1 MSVTSSTSPQI
12 LPQQQQEEEDKE
24 EKAIGQIS
32 TQIIDAAE
40 GVEKTDIE
48 VGEEKSIRNDVEN
61 KNQEMLTDDEN
72 ENKKLTNDEQKRPAA
87 AAPRIKNI
95 FVDTCDNCQVNSELI
110 YKLTKI
116 LDDLAYC
123 DACPETTVDLEEK
136 IKQEESRAHE
146 VDLLNQCDEH
156 LPLQIIEID
165 LQFKVNSL
173 YEIIN
178 GTEEHSKK
186 KIINQRLRIKEND
199 LNVQHAD
206 MRNKID
212 TLKPQSQRLLDQ
224 ILLDLHLFNLNI
236 KDQNLK
242 SRIELVNNR
251 VHNITIPTTT
261 HVHPEIDIRV
271 EDEDRFFK

>member
-1 MSVTSSTSPQI
+1 MTKMKI
-12 LPQQQQEEEDKE
+12 
-24 EKAIGQIS
+24 
-32 TQIIDAAE
+32 
-40 GVEKTDIE
+40 
-48 VGEEKSIRNDVEN
+48 
-61 KNQEMLTDDEN
+61 
-72 ENKKLTNDEQKRPAA
+72 KKLTNDEQKRPAA

-186 KIINQRLRIKEND
+186 VKENVINLLSENKDLRLKIQNAHDYYAKKTNFSRFEIRKEQNEWKKKTKDIKIINQRLRIKEND